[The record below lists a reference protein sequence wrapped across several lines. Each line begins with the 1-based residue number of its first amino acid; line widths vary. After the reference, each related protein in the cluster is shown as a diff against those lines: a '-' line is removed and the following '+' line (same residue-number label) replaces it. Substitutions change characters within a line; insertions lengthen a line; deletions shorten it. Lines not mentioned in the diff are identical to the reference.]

1 MQDNINTPVVEAPE
15 VPQSLP
21 EVMKP
26 YDALQQKKLE
36 ELIIKAKRDAARELR
51 ASRDRALKENET
63 LRASLNLPQDTIDQL
78 EATNLKLLAA
88 KQEYAHFDGLNK
100 AEKKRQA
107 LQAAATSV
115 NFFDAGIG
123 ATL

>member
-78 EATNLKLLAA
+78 EATNLK
-88 KQEYAHFDGLNK
+88 
-100 AEKKRQA
+100 RVC
-107 LQAAATSV
+107 S
-115 NFFDAGIG
+115 GICG
-123 ATL
+123 